1 MNKVLY
7 KWILGVL
14 IFLFGL
20 CLFFLLN
27 TFLEEYNTDKM
38 IKKYQKN
45 TKIEET
51 TDGKLISIDDDI
63 DSIYWQFVNTPFI
76 SVDFNDLLNMN
87 NEVTAWLEVGGTKV
101 NYPIV
106 KGKNN
111 TFYTNHSLNKK
122 NNHVGWSFMDYKNN
136 NESENTVIYTYGS
149 LGNTKL
155 NTNRD
160 VINKKWYSNS
170 DNYIIK
176 MSTLV
181 DNTLWQVFS
190 VYKTNDVSNIELEF
204 DDQNNLVKYA
214 NTIKS
219 NSINDFNI
227 DLENIEKMITLVTKD
242 KNEYIVLC
250 AKLIK
255 QEKR

>member
-1 MNKVLY
+1 MNNVIY

-14 IFLFGL
+14 IFLFCL

-27 TFLEEYNTDKM
+27 TFLEEYNTDKI
-38 IKKYQKN
+38 IKKYQKK

-51 TDGKLISIDDDI
+51 TDGRLISIDDDI
-63 DSIYWQFVNTPFI
+63 DSMYWKYVNESFI
-76 SVDFNDLLNMN
+76 NVDFNDLLNMN
-87 NEVTAWLEVGGTKV
+87 NDVTAWLKV
-101 NYPIV
+101 NGTSVDYPIV

-111 TFYTNHSLNKK
+111 EFYMNHSINKK
-122 NNHVGWSFMDYKNN
+122 NNHVGWSFMDYKNTIN
-136 NESENTVIYTYGS
+136 SENTVIYTFGS

-155 NTNRD
+155 NSNKKVYT
-160 VINKKWYSNS
+160 KKWYSNS

-176 MSTLV
+176 LSTLV

-190 VYKTNDVSNIELEF
+190 VYKTKDISNIELEF
-204 DDQNNLVKYA
+204 DDQKELVKYS

-219 NSINDFNI
+219 NSINNFDI

-242 KNEYIVLC
+242 KNEYIILC